1 MTSTQLSKYDSI
13 EEVVAILSPYI
24 EKSHNSI
31 YVTEHDAAMFL
42 QKIREG
48 LLILG
53 EMYAKVS
60 YMKGQADL
68 DLNRVEARL
77 RLEEF
82 PSFAAEKNIQKP
94 TEKDKWAFIVCSGE
108 YEKAYNTTL
117 KWEAVAK
124 YLETVRSS
132 FYSCMDEVKKNVYSS
147 THYNTRQVL
156 G

>member
-1 MTSTQLSKYDSI
+1 MSTNLTKYDNI
-13 EEVVAILSPYI
+13 EDIVEVLTPYI
-24 EKSHNSI
+24 QKSHTSI
-31 YVTEHDAAMFL
+31 HVTEHDAAFFL

-48 LLILG
+48 LLVIG

-60 YMKGQADL
+60 YMKGQAEL
-68 DLNRVEARL
+68 ELNRTEARL

-82 PSFAAEKNIQKP
+82 PAFAAQHNIQKP
-94 TEKDKWAFIVCSGE
+94 TEKDKWAFIVRTDE
-108 YEKAYNTTL
+108 YETAYSATL

-147 THYNTRQVL
+147 THYSSRQIQ